1 MSILQLFVCSLRKNG
16 NKMRLKGS
24 TANEV
29 QQENV
34 EHFVIAALRA
44 EGRHRTW
51 PPLAAGQQDN
61 RVATADSRNTF
72 GLGVWAL
79 VRIMLVRTV
88 ALQCA
93 CCGRGGRGCMS
104 LITRTDCGKST

>member
-1 MSILQLFVCSLRKNG
+1 M
-16 NKMRLKGS
+16 
-24 TANEV
+24 E
-29 QQENV
+29 QENV

-44 EGRHRTW
+44 EGRQRTW

-72 GLGVWAL
+72 GLGVWAWL
-79 VRIMLVRTV
+79 GSCTNY
-88 ALQCA
+88 AGTH
-93 CCGRGGRGCMS
+93 CCLAMFLLWEGGGCMS

>member
-1 MSILQLFVCSLRKNG
+1 M
-16 NKMRLKGS
+16 
-24 TANEV
+24 E
-29 QQENV
+29 QENV

-72 GLGVWAL
+72 GLGVWAWL
-79 VRIMLVRTV
+79 GSCTNY
-88 ALQCA
+88 AGTH
-93 CCGRGGRGCMS
+93 CCLAIPVVGGR
-104 LITRTDCGKST
+104 LHVINYPNRLRQIDLNRNQTAAHITTHSSCSTSSTSSPAS